1 MNSDTDTKS
10 KRTAD
15 GLIRET
21 GKCNDDSNELPN
33 IKSIPE
39 SLIYYLADIVT
50 DKKVLSNLSDM
61 EKY

>member
-15 GLIRET
+15 ELIRET
-21 GKCNDDSNELPN
+21 GKRNDDSNELPN
-33 IKSIPE
+33 IKIIPE